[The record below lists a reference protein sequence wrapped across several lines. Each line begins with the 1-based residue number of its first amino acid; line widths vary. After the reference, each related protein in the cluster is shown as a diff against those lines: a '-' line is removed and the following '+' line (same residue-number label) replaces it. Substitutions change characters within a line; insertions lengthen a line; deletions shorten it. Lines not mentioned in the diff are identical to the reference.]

1 MLRIINR
8 YKCTLA
14 TTAGASSS
22 YKHYD
27 TIPGPK
33 SYPLVGSIPNYLPGI
48 GKKTLTCKISRIYIF
63 FLNSFFY
70 PFRKI

>member
-14 TTAGASSS
+14 TTTATAST
-22 YKHYD
+22 YKPYD
-27 TIPGPK
+27 AIPGPK

-48 GKKTLTCKISRIYIF
+48 GKKK
-63 FLNSFFY
+63 
-70 PFRKI
+70 